1 MLKNGIYEQ
10 IVNTRINKELQ
21 QLDREKYDIELEK
34 LDGEDARRILP
45 DALGVRLNIGGYAC
59 NLGLRRYA
67 LFPMPDMAGP
77 HITGSPLYICLHL
90 CSH

>member
-34 LDGEDARRILP
+34 LDGEDARRILTIM
-45 DALGVRLNIGGYAC
+45 N
-59 NLGLRRYA
+59 RYWHK
-67 LFPMPDMAGP
+67 FVYVMK
-77 HITGSPLYICLHL
+77 SFRK
-90 CSH
+90 

>member
-34 LDGEDARRILP
+34 LDGEDARRILTIYISYVINQ
-45 DALGVRLNIGGYAC
+45 ALQY
-59 NLGLRRYA
+59 LRDSFRHLKKMNRYWHKFA
-67 LFPMPDMAGP
+67 YVMKSFRK
-77 HITGSPLYICLHL
+77 
-90 CSH
+90 

>member
-34 LDGEDARRILP
+34 LDGEDARRILTIHIICHKSGF
-45 DALGVRLNIGGYAC
+45 AILKRQ
-59 NLGLRRYA
+59 
-67 LFPMPDMAGP
+67 FPV
-77 HITGSPLYICLHL
+77 I
-90 CSH
+90 

>member
-34 LDGEDARRILP
+34 LDGEDARRILTIYISYVIK
-45 DALGVRLNIGGYAC
+45 A
-59 NLGLRRYA
+59 
-67 LFPMPDMAGP
+67 
-77 HITGSPLYICLHL
+77 SPASTSQAQSFTAISGTKPETNGWLTPKPQRWSSVSLP
-90 CSH
+90 

>member
-34 LDGEDARRILP
+34 LDGEDARRILTIYISY
-45 DALGVRLNIGGYAC
+45 V
-59 NLGLRRYA
+59 
-67 LFPMPDMAGP
+67 AGFLLLSCP
-77 HITGSPLYICLHL
+77 HFQIII
-90 CSH
+90 

>member
-34 LDGEDARRILP
+34 LGGDDARRI
-45 DALGVRLNIGGYAC
+45 
-59 NLGLRRYA
+59 
-67 LFPMPDMAGP
+67 
-77 HITGSPLYICLHL
+77 ITI
-90 CSH
+90 

>member
-34 LDGEDARRILP
+34 LDGEDARRILT
-45 DALGVRLNIGGYAC
+45 GM
-59 NLGLRRYA
+59 
-67 LFPMPDMAGP
+67 MPLLK
-77 HITGSPLYICLHL
+77 PLTLKTQTVMK
-90 CSH
+90 S